1 MLNNITIGQYFPA
14 KSVIHRADPRIKIL
28 VTLLLIVTLFMAG
41 NFTALLLC
49 GGFTI
54 LSVLLTK
61 IPLKMYLK
69 TLKAIW
75 MILFFIP
82 VINTLFGLWILYRK
96 LSNFKEV
103 KKYFKINIKS
113 IIETLKNI

>member
-75 MILFFIP
+75 MILFF
-82 VINTLFGLWILYRK
+82 TAIL
-96 LSNFKEV
+96 
-103 KKYFKINIKS
+103 NIFYS
-113 IIETLKNI
+113 TGEGDPL